1 MSIAIEAVW
10 ESGVF
15 TPKTRPDLPEKTN
28 VKLIVETPTK
38 STLEADLRA
47 IRARIVASGVP
58 LLDDDEVLARVH
70 ANRGGYDHEG
80 APNQ

>member
-10 ESGVF
+10 ESGVL
-15 TPKTRPDLPEKTN
+15 TPKTPLDLPEKTRVN
-28 VKLIVETPTK
+28 LIVETPTK

-47 IRARIVASGVP
+47 IRARIVASGAP
-58 LLDDDEVLARVH
+58 LLDDDEVLAQVH

-80 APNQ
+80 ASNR